1 MESAVRDH
9 IKEGILLKFPDA
21 LLRDEMLYDFYTLTL
36 RKEYLLPVIKWLY
49 ENEKLRFR
57 FLTTLCG
64 LHYPQQEEELG
75 MMYQLH
81 SFENNYRIRL
91 KTFFS
96 TEEAEVPSMTGLFSC
111 ANWMERETYD
121 FFGIRFTGHPDLRRI
136 LNVDDMI
143 IYPLRKEYPLE
154 DQTRTDKQDAMFGR

>member
-1 MESAVRDH
+1 MDSPVRDH
-9 IKEGILLKFPDA
+9 IKQTIQSKFGNA
-21 LLRDEMLYDFYTLTL
+21 LLQDEMLYDFYTLTL
-36 RKEYLLPVIKWLY
+36 RKEYVLPVIRLLY
-49 ENEKLRFR
+49 DDDRFRFR

-75 MMYQLH
+75 VMYQLH
-81 SFENNYRIRL
+81 SLENNYRIRL

-96 TEEAEVPSMTGLFSC
+96 TEEAELPSLTGIFSC

-143 IYPLRKEYPLE
+143 IYPMRKEYPLE
-154 DQTRTDKQDAMFGR
+154 DQTRIDKHDAMFGR

>member
-9 IKEGILLKFPDA
+9 IKEWILLKFPDA

-81 SFENNYRIRL
+81 SLENNYRIRL